1 MATTSSVATDPDSD
15 LPSLAA
21 LQRRELIAA
30 QAVDSDLD
38 FAFHLQL
45 QEAITASLSLLPS
58 ASSSSSSPSPPP
70 PPPPQN
76 DDVLTFSSLQA
87 QELEDFERSH
97 QDRLLTQA
105 EIKAA
110 RDDLHRRIHDRKIA
124 AEIDQM
130 SEDEWDQYG
139 DNFARPYGEG
149 SSSGADATTFRVY
162 CKGLV
167 SEERVGL
174 VGIGVAICD
183 ERDDLV
189 FEIRKPV
196 VGSGRSRQVAEIRAL
211 IEGLSAAVGLE
222 LKRVVFYCDY
232 YPLYQRGVDAGVPGL
247 VQSKVSLP
255 IKLKYKAKCSA
266 VSKGELGRGIYTDYV
281 QLTTR
286 KLIHN
291 LVLGRWPP
299 KQSKIATLVSQVNL
313 LQRKFVYSAPVLVA
327 RNDIKYAFKLARDAI
342 VSQINRPLRSSSS
355 KNMFEICVICLDE
368 IDVGQIF
375 SVDGCLH
382 RYCFSCMKQHVEV
395 KLLNGMLP
403 KCPHEGCNSELKIET
418 SRKFLTPKLI
428 EIMSQR
434 LEEASIPVTEKI
446 YCPYPDCSALMSKS
460 EVLEYS
466 KRTLFGTAER
476 LGVRKCSKCENLF
489 CIDCKVPWHSN
500 TSCLD
505 YKRRN
510 PYPPAAD
517 AKLKILADENLWRQC
532 VKCNHMIELESG
544 CYHMTCRC
552 TCVQDLT
559 CPGQAM
565 TRAHLENAL
574 AGSAIAVPYA
584 GAGAPLLRF
593 PNVAGDSLA
602 MPNEVDV
609 HPSGILFYAVNLAVY
624 SG

>member
-1 MATTSSVATDPDSD
+1 MEKECHPLTIAATPMATTSSVATDPDSD
-15 LPSLAA
+15 LPVLAA

-30 QAVDSDLD
+30 EAVDSDLD
-38 FAFHLQL
+38 LAFHLQL
-45 QEAITASLSLLPS
+45 QEAITASLSLHP
-58 ASSSSSSPSPPP
+58 SSSSPSPPT

-76 DDVLTFSSLQA
+76 DDVLIFSSLQA
-87 QELEDFERSH
+87 QELENFERSH
-97 QDRLLTQA
+97 HDRLLTQA

-130 SEDEWDQYG
+130 SDDEWDQYG

-149 SSSGADATTFRVY
+149 SSSCADATTFRVY

-189 FEIRKPV
+189 FEMRKPA

-211 IEGLSAAVGLE
+211 IEGLSAAVDLE

-232 YPLYQRGVDAGVPGL
+232 YPLYQF
-247 VQSKVSLP
+247 
-255 IKLKYKAKCSA
+255 
-266 VSKGELGRGIYTDYV
+266 
-281 QLTTR
+281 
-286 KLIHN
+286 
-291 LVLGRWPP
+291 VLGRWPP

-342 VSQINRPLRSSSS
+342 VSQINRPLGSSSS
-355 KNMFEICVICLDE
+355 KNMYETCVICLDQ

-428 EIMSQR
+428 EIMNQR

-446 YCPYPDCSALMSKS
+446 YCPYPNCSALMSKS

-466 KRTLFGTAER
+466 KRTVFGTAR

-489 CIDCKVPWHSN
+489 CINCKVPWHSN
-500 TSCLD
+500 MSCLD

-517 AKLKILADENLWRQC
+517 AKLKTLADMNLWRQC
-532 VKCNHMIELESG
+532 
-544 CYHMTCRC
+544 
-552 TCVQDLT
+552 DLT
-559 CPGQAM
+559 YAGQAM
-565 TRAHLENAL
+565 TQAHLENAL
-574 AGSAIAVPYA
+574 AGPAIAVPYA
-584 GAGAPLLRF
+584 GAVAPLLRF
-593 PNVAGDSLA
+593 PNVVEASLA
-602 MPNEVDV
+602 MPRCGYEFCYTCGSEWKNKKATCSCPLFDVDEEDYEDDNFENEDDDYEDDDDD
-609 HPSGILFYAVNLAVY
+609 FVY
-624 SG
+624 YDGMRIYI